1 MAHRRP
7 VVFRMGTDAVSR
19 THDYLRLID
28 TRTRG
33 RRYDVTPL
41 FANPQAFSALVE
53 DLIRPFAQVEF
64 DCVAGID
71 ALGFVL
77 GTAIAVRL
85 KKGFVPIRKGG
96 KLPVQADTA
105 EFVDYTGQGKSL
117 ELRTGAIHAGA
128 RVLVVDEWV
137 ETGAQIKA
145 ACELVEKQGGAVI
158 GVATINMDDNPTTRM
173 LREKYKCHT
182 VWRDD

>member
-1 MAHRRP
+1 M
-7 VVFRMGTDAVSR
+7 DN
-19 THDYLRLID
+19 YLRLID
-28 TRTRG
+28 THTQG
-33 RRYDVTPL
+33 RRNDVTPL

-53 DLIRPFAQVEF
+53 DLIRPFAEVQF

-71 ALGFVL
+71 ALGFIL

-96 KLPVQADTA
+96 KLPVPTDTA
-105 EFVDYTGQGKSL
+105 EFVDYTKQRKSL
-117 ELRTGAIHAGA
+117 ELRAGAIQAGT

-145 ACELVEKQGGAVI
+145 ACELLEKQGGVVI
-158 GVATINMDDNPTTRM
+158 GVATINMDDNPATRM

-182 VWRDD
+182 VWRDE